1 MIRLLE
7 KVQGAVVA
15 VILKFY
21 LSLLFF
27 LVDYF
32 FKNCYK
38 NYVYVN
44 TPKHSACG
52 SQNCW
57 KPLELEWQVVVS
69 CLMWVLR
76 TQLWSC
82 AKQYKFLTTKPAPQA
97 SGLLPAPQTKF

>member
-27 LVDYF
+27 LADYI

-38 NYVYVN
+38 NYVYVSI
-44 TPKHSACG
+44 PKHSACG
-52 SQNCW
+52 S
-57 KPLELEWQVVVS
+57 
-69 CLMWVLR
+69 
-76 TQLWSC
+76 
-82 AKQYKFLTTKPAPQA
+82 
-97 SGLLPAPQTKF
+97 